1 MFAAA
6 VASDQGGVSKSV
18 QLRKHVSQGHFAS
31 GLRGAAD
38 GLRVAQIALG
48 NEDARRGSGGI
59 LRVDFQEPDET
70 LEEIPGRSFDISRK
84 TSAHF
89 LHQVDASGGRKSRLV
104 KFVDRG

>member
-1 MFAAA
+1 MW
-6 VASDQGGVSKSV
+6 VEERGG
-18 QLRKHVSQGHFAS
+18 LPA
-31 GLRGAAD
+31 
-38 GLRVAQIALG
+38 RVAQTALG

-70 LEEIPGRSFDISRK
+70 LEEIFWSEFFDILRK

-89 LHQVDASGGRKSRLV
+89 LHQEDASGGRKSRLV